1 MNPNYFSDIR
11 KQTAL
16 LDLQFPGGD
25 CLVSSLPQ
33 HGKGTADRVCEVPNS
48 IGAKLLIEATHR
60 LASVDET
67 NTYRASQILQ
77 QKETTDPIAHFRKQ
91 LDLLSGGSSK

>member
-1 MNPNYFSDIR
+1 MNPNYFTEIK

-60 LASVDET
+60 LASDEET
-67 NTYRASQILQ
+67 RAYRETQILQ
-77 QKETTDPIAHFRKQ
+77 QATSTDPIAQFRQK
-91 LDLLSGGSSK
+91 LDLLTGGSN